1 MTSSVR
7 FGRVA
12 GIEVGAHWT
21 WLLVAALVVW
31 SLAAG
36 VFPQANPG
44 LGGTVYTLMAIVA
57 AALFFASLLAHELG
71 HALQAR
77 RDGVAVDG
85 ITLWALGGVARF
97 AGQLPSAGAE
107 LRIALAG
114 PAVSLLIGAA
124 CVGAASLLALPAA
137 VDGVLSWLGYINLFL
152 LAFNLLPAFPLD
164 GGRVVR
170 ALLWHQ
176 TGSLPRATAWAAG
189 AGRGFGVALIAVGFV
204 LAVLAGALSGLWLA
218 LLGFFLLQA
227 AGAELETVRAQHA
240 LSGLRV
246 ADVMVRDPVCVPAEL
261 PLDRFVD
268 EVFLAHRHT
277 AYPVLADDA
286 VAGLVSFR
294 DVVAAPRQQWPQL
307 RVADRMR
314 PLHHT
319 LVLDADRALA
329 DVIGQLAQ
337 DPLHRALV
345 RRPDH
350 RVGLLSVTDAARVLD
365 ALASGEL
372 DAASRADVPADPLTA
387 RPRSPIAAGP

>member
-1 MTSSVR
+1 MTSSLR

-36 VFPQANPG
+36 VFPQTNPG
-44 LGGTVYTLMAIVA
+44 LGGVAYALMAVVA

-77 RDGVAVDG
+77 RDGVPVEG

-114 PAVSLLIGAA
+114 PAVSLLIGVV
-124 CVGAASLLALPAA
+124 CVGAASLLALPGQ
-137 VDGVLSWLGYINLFL
+137 VDGVVSWLGYINLFL

-170 ALLWHQ
+170 ALLWRH
-176 TGSLPRATAWAAG
+176 TGSLPRATTWAAA
-189 AGRGFGVALIAVGFV
+189 AGRGFGVAMIAAGFV
-204 LAVLAGALSGLWLA
+204 LAVILGTLSGLWLG
-218 LLGFFLLQA
+218 LLGFFLLEA
-227 AGAELETVRAQHA
+227 AGAELATVRAQHV
-240 LSGLRV
+240 LGGLRV
-246 ADVMVRDPVCVPAEL
+246 ADVMVTDPVCVPADL
-261 PLDRFVD
+261 SLDRFVD
-268 EVFLAHRHT
+268 ELFLAHRHT
-277 AYPVLADDA
+277 AYPVLDGDA

-294 DVVAAPRQQWPQL
+294 DVVAAPREQWPHL

-314 PLHHT
+314 PLDRV
-319 LVLDADRALA
+319 LVVDADGALA
-329 DVIGQLAQ
+329 AVVGELAQ
-337 DPLHRALV
+337 APLHRALV
-345 RRPDH
+345 RRPGGGPM
-350 RVGLLSVTDAARVLD
+350 GLLSVTDAARVLD
-365 ALASGEL
+365 VLSTSEL
-372 DAASRADVPADPLTA
+372 DASRRGSAPTDPLTA
-387 RPRSPIAAGP
+387 RPRSPIAG